1 VGGALR
7 RWEDMIERDV
17 KDVGYEDMGWVNRP
31 AEGGGGGGG
40 VCEPGQKSPGPT

>member
-1 VGGALR
+1 
-7 RWEDMIERDV
+7 MIERDV

-40 VCEPGQKSPGPT
+40 FPSKGQNTAGPPKSPK